1 MPHADIIIVGGG
13 LAGLFCALKLAPRPV
28 IVIAAAPIGKGAS
41 SAWAQAGIAA
51 AVSEGDTVEQHVA
64 DTIAA
69 GDGIV
74 DEKIARLMASEATDR
89 VHDLLTYG
97 VPFDRDLDGRLQVSR
112 EAAHSQS
119 RIVRVRGDMAGRA
132 IMQALVDAV
141 RRTPSIRVLEGFVA
155 EEIAVEDGRV
165 SGIFARDDAGNSGR
179 RIHLPARAVV
189 LASGGIGHLYE
200 VTTNPPEARGGGVGM
215 AARAGAIMAD
225 MEFVQFHPTALD
237 VGKDPA
243 PLATEALRGHGA
255 TLINNKGERF
265 MLAIDPAGEMA
276 PRDVVARGIFA
287 EVMAC
292 RGAWLDATQAIG
304 ESFPE
309 EFPTVYGYCR
319 EAGIDPVTESI
330 PVIPAAHYFM
340 GGVLTDADG
349 RTSIEGL
356 WACGEAASTGAHG
369 ANRLASNSLLEAVVF
384 SARVGADVE
393 RRLPIAETPAGQRPP
408 LSCRTSPP
416 QGGRL
421 ADTAGASHPATR
433 AIDADADESV
443 ISPLAGEMSGR
454 TEGGAYRFHQRKNHP
469 SEPIGY
475 DNMQAHADSD
485 AMALL
490 RKTMSA
496 RFGVIRDR
504 AGMEEGLRVILG
516 LEQANRNAAFANTLT
531 AAKLVAVSALKR
543 EESRGGHFRI
553 DFPEA
558 RPEWQRRSM
567 LTLAEADRLA
577 HQYLEFA

>member
-1 MPHADIIIVGGG
+1 MPPSDIIIVGGG
-13 LAGLFCALKLAPRPV
+13 LAGLFCALKLAPHPV
-28 IVIAAAPIGKGAS
+28 TVLAAAPIGRGAS

-51 AVSEGDTVEQHVA
+51 AVSPGDTVEQHVA
-64 DTIAA
+64 DTVAA

-74 DEKIARLMASEATDR
+74 DEKIARLMASEAADR
-89 VHDLLTYG
+89 VHDLLSYG

-132 IMQALVDAV
+132 IMQALVDTV
-141 RRTPSIRVLEGFVA
+141 RCTPSIRVLEGFVA
-155 EEIAVEDGRV
+155 EEIAKQGGRV
-165 SGIFARDDAGNSGR
+165 SGIFARGDTGEGVR
-179 RIHLPARAVV
+179 RLHLPARAVV

-215 AARAGAIMAD
+215 AARAGATMAD
-225 MEFVQFHPTALD
+225 MEFVQFHPTALN

-255 TLINNKGERF
+255 TLINDRGERF
-265 MLAIDPAGEMA
+265 MLAIDLAGEMA

-287 EVMAC
+287 EVMAG
-292 RGAWLDATQAIG
+292 RGAWLDCTGAIG

-309 EFPTVYGYCR
+309 EFPTVYGYAQ
-319 EAGIDPVTESI
+319 EAGIDPVTEPI

-340 GGVLTDADG
+340 GGVLTDAAG
-349 RTSIEGL
+349 RTSLEGL

-384 SARVGADVE
+384 AARVAVDITVE
-393 RRLPIAETPAGQRPP
+393 RLAGQRPP

-421 ADTAGASHPATR
+421 ADTVLAAHLSTSAINASVGEGA
-433 AIDADADESV
+433 
-443 ISPLAGEMSGR
+443 ISPPAGEMPGR
-454 TEGGAYRFHQRKNHP
+454 AEGGASRFFHQNGNH
-469 SEPIGY
+469 SDQAISDY
-475 DNMQAHADSD
+475 DVEATPD

-490 RKTMSA
+490 RKTMSTH
-496 RFGVIRDR
+496 FGVIRDR
-504 AGMEEGLRVILG
+504 AGMEEGLCIILD
-516 LEQANRNAAFANTLT
+516 LERANHNAAFANTLT
-531 AAKLVAVSALKR
+531 AAKLVAVSALRR
-543 EESRGGHFRI
+543 EESRGGHFRT

-558 RPEWQRRSM
+558 RPEWQRRST